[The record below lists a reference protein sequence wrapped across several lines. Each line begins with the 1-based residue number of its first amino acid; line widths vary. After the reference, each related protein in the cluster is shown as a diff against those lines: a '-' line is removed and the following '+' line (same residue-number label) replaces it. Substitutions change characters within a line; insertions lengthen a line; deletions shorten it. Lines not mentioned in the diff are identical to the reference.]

1 MARASAQDLAAD
13 SMVNLN
19 QARIGCDFQIRVLAG
34 PECERLRSLGFCEKM
49 RVRKLMGG
57 RNLVCTVCG
66 SRMALS
72 SKLAEQVIVSPA

>member
-1 MARASAQDLAAD
+1 
-13 SMVNLN
+13 
-19 QARIGCDFQIRVLAG
+19 
-34 PECERLRSLGFCEKM
+34 M

-72 SKLAEQVIVSPA
+72 NKLAEQVMVTPA